1 MNTTHPILQDCDRCP
16 GIHRFIVS
24 EDGYL
29 CALSTMGKMTL
40 LRLVPVSHISK
51 VVLCQILRYITVFLL
66 CLQVV
71 VGVSSASG
79 KLQFVFDVS
88 STKFVNDFTDFQVTV
103 NICLV

>member
-1 MNTTHPILQDCDRCP
+1 VTNRLNS

-29 CALSTMGKMTL
+29 CALSTTAKITL
-40 LRLVPVSHISK
+40 LRLVPFSQISK
-51 VVLCQILRYITVFLL
+51 VVLCRILRYITVFLL

>member
-1 MNTTHPILQDCDRCP
+1 MTNRLNS
-16 GIHRFIVS
+16 GVHRFIVS

-29 CALSTMGKMTL
+29 CALSMTGKITI
-40 LRLVPVSHISK
+40 LRLVPVSQISK
-51 VVLCQILRYITVFLL
+51 VVLCRILRYITVFLL

-79 KLQFVFDVS
+79 KLQLVVDVS
-88 STKFVNDFTDFQVTV
+88 SAEFVNDFTDFQVTV